1 MPLNVR
7 NIKCLIFSG
16 DKPMAQRRGGYLALT
31 ISPTAKEEYSNFLI
45 YKSVANQ
52 IRRFF
57 K

>member
-45 YKSVANQ
+45 YKSVVNQ